1 MTVKPPSLLR
11 VFTTVERRAS
21 PRVEEWVRSDL
32 FLDTVAIANSVSR
45 RGIRLVEGTLASA
58 LEAAGVP
65 SARQVRSLQTSLDR
79 LTAERQAGAW
89 GGHRS

>member
-11 VFTTVERRAS
+11 VFTAVERRAS

-45 RGIRLVEGTLASA
+45 RGVRLVEGTLASA
-58 LEAAGVP
+58 LEGAGVP
-65 SARQVRSLQTSLDR
+65 SARQLRSLQSSLDR
-79 LTAERQAGAW
+79 LASQHDSGDSR
-89 GGHRS
+89 RR

>member
-21 PRVEEWVRSDL
+21 PRLEEWVRLDL

-45 RGIRLVEGTLASA
+45 RGVRLVEGTLASA

-65 SARQVRSLQTSLDR
+65 SARQLRSLQSSLDR
-79 LTAERQAGAW
+79 LASQHDSGDWR
-89 GGHRS
+89 RR

>member
-21 PRVEEWVRSDL
+21 PRLEEWVRSDL

-45 RGIRLVEGTLASA
+45 RGVRLVEGTLASA

-65 SARQVRSLQTSLDR
+65 SARQLRSLQSSLDR
-79 LTAERQAGAW
+79 LASQHDSGDWR
-89 GGHRS
+89 RRR

>member
-45 RGIRLVEGTLASA
+45 RGVRMVEGTLASA
-58 LEAAGVP
+58 LEAVGVP
-65 SARQVRSLQTSLDR
+65 SARQLRSLQSSLDR
-79 LTAERQAGAW
+79 LASQHDSGDWR
-89 GGHRS
+89 RR

>member
-1 MTVKPPSLLR
+1 MMLKPPSLLR

-45 RGIRLVEGTLASA
+45 RGVRLVEGTLASV

-65 SARQVRSLQTSLDR
+65 SARQVRSLQSSLDR
-79 LTAERQAGAW
+79 LEAG
-89 GGHRS
+89 RL

>member
-21 PRVEEWVRSDL
+21 PRLEEWVRSDI
-32 FLDTVAIANSVSR
+32 FLDAVAIANSVSR
-45 RGIRLVEGTLASA
+45 RAVRIAEGTVASA

-65 SARQVRSLQTSLDR
+65 SARQIHALQASLDR
-79 LTAERQAGAW
+79 LVTEREAGDW
-89 GGHRS
+89 RRT

>member
-21 PRVEEWVRSDL
+21 PRLEEWVRSDV
-32 FLDTVAIANSVSR
+32 FLDAVAITNSVSN
-45 RGIRLVEGTLASA
+45 RGLRTAQGALASV

-65 SARQVRSLQTSLDR
+65 SSRQLRSLQGSLDR
-79 LTAERQAGAW
+79 LEAGDW
-89 GGHRS
+89 RRR

>member
-21 PRVEEWVRSDL
+21 PRLEEWVRSDL

-45 RGIRLVEGTLASA
+45 RGLRIVEGTLASA
-58 LEAAGVP
+58 LEAAAVP
-65 SARQVRSLQTSLDR
+65 SARQVRSLQSSLDR
-79 LTAERQAGAW
+79 LEAG
-89 GGHRS
+89 RL

>member
-11 VFTTVERRAS
+11 VFTTVERRTS

-32 FLDTVAIANSVSR
+32 FLDTVAIATSVSR
-45 RGIRLVEGTLASA
+45 RGLRIVEGTLASA

-65 SARQVRSLQTSLDR
+65 SARQVRSLQSSLDR
-79 LTAERQAGAW
+79 LEAG
-89 GGHRS
+89 RL

>member
-11 VFTTVERRAS
+11 VFTTVERRTS
-21 PRVEEWVRSDL
+21 PRLEEWVRSDL

-45 RGIRLVEGTLASA
+45 RGVRMVEGTLASA
-58 LEAAGVP
+58 LETVGVP

-79 LTAERQAGAW
+79 LAAERQVDAW
-89 GGHRS
+89 EGHRS

>member
-21 PRVEEWVRSDL
+21 PRVEEWVRSDV
-32 FLDTVAIANSVSR
+32 FLDAVAITNSVSK
-45 RGIRLVEGTLASA
+45 RGLRTAQGALASV

-65 SARQVRSLQTSLDR
+65 SSRQLRSLESSLDR
-79 LTAERQAGAW
+79 LEAGHW
-89 GGHRS
+89 RRP

>member
-21 PRVEEWVRSDL
+21 PSLEEWVRSDL

-45 RGIRLVEGTLASA
+45 RGVRMVEDTLGSA
-58 LEAAGVP
+58 LEVLGVP
-65 SARQVRSLQTSLDR
+65 SARQLRSLQSSLDR
-79 LTAERQAGAW
+79 LASQHDSGDWR
-89 GGHRS
+89 RR

>member
-1 MTVKPPSLLR
+1 MTVKPPSLLW

-45 RGIRLVEGTLASA
+45 RGLRIVEGTLASA

-65 SARQVRSLQTSLDR
+65 SARQVRSLQSSLDR
-79 LTAERQAGAW
+79 LEAGW
-89 GGHRS
+89 L

>member
-21 PRVEEWVRSDL
+21 PRLEEWVRSDL

-45 RGIRLVEGTLASA
+45 RGVRTVEGTLASA
-58 LEAAGVP
+58 LEVLGVP
-65 SARQVRSLQTSLDR
+65 SARQLRSLQSSLDR
-79 LTAERQAGAW
+79 LASQHDSGDWR
-89 GGHRS
+89 RRR

>member
-21 PRVEEWVRSDL
+21 PSLEEWVGSDL

-45 RGIRLVEGTLASA
+45 RGVRMVEDTLGSA
-58 LEAAGVP
+58 LEVLGVP
-65 SARQVRSLQTSLDR
+65 SARQLRSLQSSLDR
-79 LTAERQAGAW
+79 LASQHDSGDWR
-89 GGHRS
+89 RR

>member
-11 VFTTVERRAS
+11 VWGTVERRAS
-21 PRVEEWVRSDL
+21 PRLEEWVRSDL

-45 RGIRLVEGTLASA
+45 RAVRLVEGTLASA

-79 LTAERQAGAW
+79 LAAEREAGAL

>member
-11 VFTTVERRAS
+11 VFTAVERRAS
-21 PRVEEWVRSDL
+21 PRIEEWVRSDL
-32 FLDTVAIANSVSR
+32 FLDTVTIANSVSR
-45 RGIRLVEGTLASA
+45 SGVRLVEGTLASA

-65 SARQVRSLQTSLDR
+65 SARQVRSLQTSLER
-79 LTAERQAGAW
+79 LAAERQAGAW